1 MVQVRGSHERDKM
14 ADSEL
19 LEQQQLMIE
28 QLKAL
33 IRQRDSDLERKDKEL
48 QETNTK
54 LSKMRLQNKAKQA
67 KMSKMEEAKKG
78 QAEEAEKVCV
88 CVCGMSLKSLSIILR
103 GYGGSVVTFSV

>member
-1 MVQVRGSHERDKM
+1 MYYDSLFMAVCRDCQETK
-14 ADSEL
+14 
-19 LEQQQLMIE
+19 LEESM
-28 QLKAL
+28 
-33 IRQRDSDLERKDKEL
+33 KDKEL

-88 CVCGMSLKSLSIILR
+88 CVWYVS
-103 GYGGSVVTFSV
+103 